1 MLHKAVAYH
10 IMLHGSRERRMLH
23 AIDEHIEP
31 FLTGLSQTYQG
42 MYGRQQS
49 EYPHL
54 LLSAGRTVLRYLAR
68 SDAPYHNLSHTILV
82 TSAGQDILRGKQAL
96 EASVTPRDWLHVT
109 LALLC
114 HDIGYVRGLCQNDQ
128 VGVYAT
134 GSGQQTVTLRG
145 GTDAALTPY
154 HVDRGKRFVQEYFGR
169 HQCLDA
175 EQLATY
181 IEHTRFPV
189 PQDPAHQDTAH
200 YPGLVR
206 AADLIGQLGDPR
218 YPQKLPALFQEFVE
232 IGVHVRLGYRTPDD
246 MRAAYPTFFRQ
257 VVSPYIQE
265 GLRYLRVT
273 QSGQQWMRQLYGH
286 VTRMEQQQADSNAK
300 NSPYP
305 SVQRHVSTR
314 VGHG

>member
-10 IMLHGSRERRMLH
+10 IILHGSRERRMLH

-68 SDAPYHNLSHTILV
+68 SDAPYH
-82 TSAGQDILRGKQAL
+82 
-96 EASVTPRDWLHVT
+96 
-109 LALLC
+109 
-114 HDIGYVRGLCQNDQ
+114 
-128 VGVYAT
+128 
-134 GSGQQTVTLRG
+134 
-145 GTDAALTPY
+145 
-154 HVDRGKRFVQEYFGR
+154 VDRGKRFVQEYFGR

-189 PQDPAHQDTAH
+189 PQTPAHQDTAH

-246 MRAAYPTFFRQ
+246 MRAAHPTFFRQ
-257 VVSPYIQE
+257 AVSPYIQE

-300 NSPYP
+300 NSPYL
-305 SVQRHVSTR
+305 SVRRHVSTR